1 MYYIYTVFLTI
12 PYMKLKLF
20 TVAAIASVLLVSCSS
35 AKKIEALKPEPGNDK
50 PVAVETTTSFINLP
64 VTIAIADVETQ
75 VNKLLNGLVYED
87 KKIEDDNIAMKV
99 WKTAPIKFS
108 EQNGKLQ
115 TIVPIKITA
124 NVRYGTSALG
134 MSLYDTREVNMNGV
148 ITFNSKIG
156 LSNWKINTTT
166 TIESLEWKESPS
178 VTIGSKQ
185 VSITYLINPAVKLFK
200 KQIENELDKAI
211 SKSMDFK
218 PQVLDALQ
226 QVSTPILANEQYETW
241 FMVTPNE
248 LYVTDAVLSKKQITM
263 DMGMKCSMQ
272 TWVGEKPANNFKKE
286 NVVLKAVSKMPDK
299 ITATVAAVS
308 TYESAG
314 KLITKNFQGQEFGS
328 GKRKVTVQ
336 NVNLWSKDSKMIIAL
351 DLTGSINGTIYLSGY
366 PSYNAA
372 TKEIYFDQ
380 LDYVLDTKSV
390 LLKTANWLAEG
401 IILRKIQESCR
412 YSIKENLEE
421 GKKNLAPYLNNY
433 SPMPGVFINGTVNDF
448 EFDKIE
454 LTDKA
459 IIAFIK
465 GSGKMNLKIDGMK

>member
-1 MYYIYTVFLTI
+1 
-12 PYMKLKLF
+12 MKLKLF
-20 TVAAIASVLLVSCSS
+20 AVAALASALLVSCSS

-115 TIVPIKITA
+115 TVVPIKITA

-134 MSLYDTREVNMNGV
+134 MNLYDTREVNMNGV

-156 LSNWKINTTT
+156 LSNWKITTAT

-200 KQIENELDKAI
+200 KQIEDELDKAM

-308 TYESAG
+308 TYESAS

-366 PSYNAA
+366 PSYNAV

-401 IILRKIQESCR
+401 MILRKIQESCR

-421 GKKNLAPYLNNY
+421 GKKNLTPYLNNY
-433 SPMPGVFINGTVNDF
+433 SPMAGVYINGSVNDF